1 MRIRRGTYLVLLLMT
16 LISTGC
22 QSGPFS
28 GAASMRVDVEVYKGP
43 LAEEPELQW
52 GGLLGHLQGARK
64 ALIET
69 DNFTRAVIANKGF
82 QGMPSQS
89 WPLPRI
95 STHASSSQE
104 LKPSDLGVDDASA
117 DSFCKGVTF
126 DNPWYY
132 FKFWTLFGVLDD
144 LDHYDCLILSTL
156 VSDTVVFITQ
166 IDSLM
171 HSTAAALYFNGELT
185 SLNPED
191 VRAFVTKVGQ
201 LSAQLRDQAFR
212 WAIASTSGQS
222 LNFKVRIAAVNTIV
236 AFSEIGNQLKCR
248 ANALAKQIDGST
260 GLDRREL
267 APSVA
272 LCDAEPTNFANLYAL
287 YDAATPGLIAK
298 YWQGIGWVED
308 RVKIVKDLFSDHYWS
323 RINTVYASGRGK
335 VSMAFI
341 KDDVGNWNLK
351 SFDNDPEELLKAY
364 KDFTVETIR
373 RAAMMVQSVSP
384 GAAAAPAMK
393 LATGLL
399 EKASATAF
407 GSTPSNDGVEAMV
420 IPKLHKKV
428 AETLTTLA
436 NTHQDSDATLLSD
449 YTSKRDLLEKTN
461 EPLAKAEL
469 EKAVDTAKKALIA
482 ERRQMIKD
490 IQQVIAD
497 HERMMS
503 YAVSE

>member
-1 MRIRRGTYLVLLLMT
+1 MRIRQETYTLFFLMA

-52 GGLLGHLQGARK
+52 GGLVGHLEAARY

-82 QGMPSQS
+82 QGTSPDKG
-89 WPLPRI
+89 WPLKRI
-95 STHASSSQE
+95 TAKSNPDDRKKTD
-104 LKPSDLGVDDASA
+104 LKYSDDNDD
-117 DSFCKGVTF
+117 DFCQKVKF

-132 FKFWTLFGVLDD
+132 FKFWTLFGWLDD
-144 LDHYDCLILSTL
+144 MDHYDCLILSTL
-156 VSDTVVFITQ
+156 VSDTEVFIRQ
-166 IDSLM
+166 IDSLF
-171 HSTAAALYFNGELT
+171 SDPALIEGKAAQV
-185 SLNPED
+185 NPKN
-191 VRAFVTKVGQ
+191 VQTVVIRVGK

-222 LNFKVRIAAVNTIV
+222 LNFKVRIAAVNAIV

-248 ANALAKQIDGST
+248 VNALAKQIDGST

-272 LCDAEPTNFANLYAL
+272 LCDAEPTNFVNLYAL
-287 YDAATPGLIAK
+287 YDASAPGLIAK
-298 YWQGIGWVED
+298 YFQGIGWVED
-308 RVKIVKDLFSDHYWS
+308 RAKIVKDLFSDHYWS

-364 KDFTVETIR
+364 KDFTVETIQ
-373 RAAMMVQSVSP
+373 RAVMMVQSVSP

-407 GSTPSNDGVEAMV
+407 GSTPSNDGVDAMV

-482 ERRQMIKD
+482 ERRQMIQD
-490 IQQVIAD
+490 LQQVIAD

-503 YAVSE
+503 YATSE